1 MIKENLLIRNLKFK
15 LANILLM
22 LIFLKRQMYLLKMK
36 RNASLLLTLM
46 WPRDTIVAF
55 LESILA
61 MLLLKWV
68 TTRVT
73 IWDQLVIAQENLIPV
88 KEVIEQRKLD
98 QA

>member
-1 MIKENLLIRNLKFK
+1 
-15 LANILLM
+15 
-22 LIFLKRQMYLLKMK
+22 MYLLKMK